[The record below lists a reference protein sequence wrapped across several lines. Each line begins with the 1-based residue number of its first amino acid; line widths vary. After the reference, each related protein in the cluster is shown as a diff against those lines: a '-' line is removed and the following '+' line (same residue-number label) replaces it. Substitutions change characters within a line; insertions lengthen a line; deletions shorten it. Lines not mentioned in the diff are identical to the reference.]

1 MPYGAQGM
9 EMTLEHAGV
18 AVEFTVSGHKYL
30 ASNIDGAN
38 TKQIETILQAS
49 NGSIIQVRGESSV
62 SES

>member
-1 MPYGAQGM
+1 MPYVVQGM

-30 ASNIDGAN
+30 ASNVDGSN

-49 NGSIIQVRGESSV
+49 NGSIIQVSAKSV